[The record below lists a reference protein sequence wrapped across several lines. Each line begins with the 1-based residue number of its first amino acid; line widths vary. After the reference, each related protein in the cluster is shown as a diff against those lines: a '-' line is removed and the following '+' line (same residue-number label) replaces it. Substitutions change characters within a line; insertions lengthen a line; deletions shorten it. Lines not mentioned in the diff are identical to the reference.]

1 MSRSITAEQTQD
13 IMYKS
18 EVGKKSIRV
27 TIEVETSPDGAKK
40 LLEAYFDACP
50 PLEEDETVDGLIK
63 RCIRE
68 GKNKLETVKEVRA
81 KFGFGLKEA
90 KDLCDPYNFPPI

>member
-1 MSRSITAEQTQD
+1 MSRSITAEQAQD

-27 TIEVETSPDGAKK
+27 TIEVETSPDGATR

-50 PLEEDETVDGLIK
+50 PLEEDETVDVAIK
-63 RCIRE
+63 RCIKQ
-68 GKNKLETVKEVRA
+68 GKSKLDTIKEIKVK
-81 KFGFGLKEA
+81 FNLGLKEA